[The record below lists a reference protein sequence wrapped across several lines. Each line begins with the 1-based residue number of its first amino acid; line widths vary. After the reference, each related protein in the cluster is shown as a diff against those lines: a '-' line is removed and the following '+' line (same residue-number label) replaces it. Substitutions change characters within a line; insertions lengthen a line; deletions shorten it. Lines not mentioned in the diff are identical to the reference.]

1 MSEMPMNLKYLRKN
15 AGFTQS
21 DLAGLLGIDTTNYN
35 RLERGKTEL
44 TYSRMQQLARILNC
58 DPVDLISDGSPE
70 LTSARNP
77 LRRVTV
83 KGYVQ
88 AGYWSESTEW
98 DTGDFY
104 DVAVPND
111 TEFARLTLHAAET
124 RGPSMNRKYAEGTV
138 LVFLDNIEAEEQ
150 PQFGKRYIVERT
162 GPDGLREA
170 TVKTLWQDDEGK
182 IWLLPDS
189 DDPRHQAPIEIN
201 GGEGD
206 TIRLVGRVVYSVAR
220 E

>member
-1 MSEMPMNLKYLRKN
+1 MSEMPMNLKHLRKR
-15 AGFTQS
+15 AGLTQA
-21 DLAGLLGIDTTNYN
+21 DLAALLGIDTTNYN

-44 TYSRMQQLARILNC
+44 TYSRMQHLARILNC
-58 DPVDLISDGSPE
+58 DPVDIISD
-70 LTSARNP
+70 SASAAAGTGKP
-77 LRRVTV
+77 VRRVTV
-83 KGYVQ
+83 KGHVQ
-88 AGYWSESTEW
+88 AGHWVETTEW
-98 DTGDFY
+98 LPDDFY
-104 DVAVPND
+104 EVAVPIDEEYQN
-111 TEFARLTLHAAET
+111 LTLHAAET

-150 PQFGKRYIVERT
+150 PQFGKRYIIERT

-170 TVKTLWQDDEGK
+170 TVKMLWRDDEGK
-182 IWLLPDS
+182 NWLLPDS

-206 TIRLVGRVVYSVAR
+206 TIRIVGRVVYSVSR